1 MPATAE
7 LRFRRSS
14 GAVRTIVVLERETTA
29 LVTRR
34 VTRVGPDDDR
44 EPEITRAS
52 FRTRVEAQ
60 ARLEADA
67 AALLGDGFSLVQ
79 EPGAS
84 ALSGVSVAHP
94 ELAAV
99 IAAAPDE
106 VENYRVYADWLSEQ
120 GDVRGELIRAELA
133 LERDPEDATSQRARD
148 QIVKRFQR
156 ELFGPL
162 AKFTVVRDP
171 DEYRAGF
178 RFHRGLFRAVR
189 LWRMSHASALDVQ
202 LGWLFDNPG
211 ACALRHLVLG
221 RSFWGDGARYE
232 RALAVIRERA
242 PTTLTS
248 LFLGEN
254 LDAVVGDVTPA
265 LAIPSLRRLHVDNP
279 STDLSAVASDRLTE
293 LVLDIASPDPAFV
306 EGWEESDLPALRR
319 ISLYAWA
326 LDGFVRRR
334 GAYPQLEALVVRARP
349 TVAAPGA
356 FRGLAHVAIEVL
368 RIKDV
373 TPLAA
378 ALGEVPSVEVRVSML
393 QSDDLTWLAHTLPNA
408 RVVRSRPARDLL
420 EAELGT

>member
-1 MPATAE
+1 M
-7 LRFRRSS
+7 
-14 GAVRTIVVLERETTA
+14 RTIVVLERESTT

-34 VTRVGPDDDR
+34 VTRYGPEDDR

-52 FRTRVEAQ
+52 FRTRAEAQ

-67 AALLGDGFSLVQ
+67 AALLGDGFSLVH

-84 ALSGVSVAHP
+84 AVRGVSVAHP
-94 ELAAV
+94 ELAAAIV
-99 IAAAPDE
+99 AAPDE
-106 VENYRVYADWLSEQ
+106 IEGYRVYADWLSEQ

-133 LERDPEDATSQRARD
+133 FEENPEDEVSERARD
-148 QIVKRFQR
+148 QIVKLFQR

-162 AKFTVVRDP
+162 EKFTVVRDP

-178 RFHRGLFRAVR
+178 RLHRGLFRAAR
-189 LWRMSHASALDVQ
+189 LWRMSHASTLDVQ

-242 PTTLTS
+242 PATLTS

-254 LDAVVGDVTPA
+254 LDAVVGDVAPA
-265 LAIPSLRRLHVDNP
+265 LAISSLRRLHVDNP
-279 STDLSAVASDRLTE
+279 SADFSAVASDQLTE
-293 LVLDIASPDPAFV
+293 LVLDVASPDRAFV
-306 EGWEESDLPALRR
+306 EGWEESELPALRR
-319 ISLYAWA
+319 ISLHAWA

-334 GAYPQLEALVVRARP
+334 GAYPQLEALVVRSGP
-349 TVAAPGA
+349 TVAAPGV
-356 FRGLAHVAIEVL
+356 FRGLAQVAVEVFSV
-368 RIKDV
+368 KDV
-373 TPLAA
+373 APLAE
-378 ALGEVPSVEVRVSML
+378 ALREVPSVEVRASRFH
-393 QSDDLTWLAHTLPNA
+393 SDDLTWLARTLPNA
-408 RVVRSRPARDLL
+408 RIVRSRVAGDLL